1 MAVIGNRDKYV
12 SSLIVVAVTWTKPL
26 GLNRDKVRAITRQGW
41 RHICG
46 GLALRNRYKNRS
58 KMITIWRQR
67 LRYEFV
73 AVLAKTVTNSYQN
86 VNL

>member
-12 SSLIVVAVTWTKPL
+12 SSLILVAVTWTKSL
-26 GLNRDKVRAITRQGW
+26 GVNRDRVRAITRQGW
-41 RHICG
+41 CHICG

-67 LRYEFV
+67 LRYKFM
-73 AVLAKTVTNSYQN
+73 AVLAKTVTNLHQN
-86 VNL
+86 VNW